1 MSETPEVRN
10 GQTPPG
16 AELDLTRLLAQAR
29 EGDAEAANQALP
41 HVYDHL
47 YRVARAML
55 PRGGPEQ
62 TLGAT
67 ALVSEAY
74 LKLFGKGGKPWADR
88 KHFFA
93 TAASAL
99 RCIAT
104 DDARS
109 KNREKRRLPHGERI
123 PEEMLPAI
131 QRRSADEELALD
143 DALTAF
149 RRIDER
155 AHQVAEVR
163 LYLGL
168 TCPQASQALEI
179 PLRTVERDWAFAD
192 AWLTRKLAE

>member
-74 LKLFGKGGKPWADR
+74 LKLFGNTGYVDVWIAKTQSG
-88 KHFFA
+88 
-93 TAASAL
+93 AS
-99 RCIAT
+99 C
-104 DDARS
+104 DDA
-109 KNREKRRLPHGERI
+109 
-123 PEEMLPAI
+123 
-131 QRRSADEELALD
+131 QSA
-143 DALTAF
+143 
-149 RRIDER
+149 
-155 AHQVAEVR
+155 H
-163 LYLGL
+163 
-168 TCPQASQALEI
+168 S
-179 PLRTVERDWAFAD
+179 
-192 AWLTRKLAE
+192 